1 MSKTEKVL
9 LVLIVVSGIAIAADC
24 ICQCGPRAAMRCED
38 GGASPE
44 RFALLDNGG
53 SLHPQVLVMW
63 RDSMGVSLVTAG
75 LLFSSNQYAL
85 TLYQSENRYTGRPIG
100 DAVVIPW
107 KSVGGAWWME
117 RGIPLEGNR

>member
-1 MSKTEKVL
+1 MKYL
-9 LVLIVVSGIAIAADC
+9 MILLAFLVLFAIVALA
-24 ICQCGPRAAMRCED
+24 GPEKY
-38 GGASPE
+38 
-44 RFALLDNGG
+44 ALIECPK
-53 SLHPQVLVMW
+53 SHPQVLVMW